1 MLRHRKTLCDR
12 IGGKGEREAAIRGKR
27 GEGIAMAEG
36 QQTLVTL

>member
-12 IGGKGEREAAIRGKR
+12 IGGEGEREAAIRGKR
-27 GEGIAMAEG
+27 GGIAMAEE